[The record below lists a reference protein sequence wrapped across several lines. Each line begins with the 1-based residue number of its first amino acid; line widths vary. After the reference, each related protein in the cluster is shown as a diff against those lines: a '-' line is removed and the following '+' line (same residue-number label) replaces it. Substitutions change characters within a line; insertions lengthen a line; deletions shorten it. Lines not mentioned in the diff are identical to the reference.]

1 MRSIKVLTAIQW
13 ICFMLTSGLLVY
25 LLLPEETE
33 PYCNIRYAERE
44 IRVLD
49 GGNAEGFEDKLTEDI
64 EKDIKRMEKLPLF
77 NQYDFSPDKFTKDPK
92 KPPLVLNVPTILP
105 YYSPLIIDDGN
116 KVCTVPEPS
125 TLLLMIIGVI
135 YGIFFTSR
143 RQKTTRNQSRK

>member
-1 MRSIKVLTAIQW
+1 M
-13 ICFMLTSGLLVY
+13 FTSGLLVY

-33 PYCNIRYAERE
+33 PYCNIGYVEKEYRA
-44 IRVLD
+44 IL
-49 GGNAEGFEDKLTEDI
+49 GQMPEGFEDKLSDEV

-92 KPPLVLNVPTILP
+92 KPPLVFHFPNVLP
-105 YYSPLIIDDGN
+105 YYSPLIIDDSK

-125 TLLLMIIGVI
+125 TILLILIGVI